1 MLVENWKEV
10 LRKAAVVWVGV
21 LGALLPEVPD
31 LVLKWLAS
39 DASAQVLTLEQKN
52 WIRTAVLFF
61 VIPLARIWQ
70 QQSLS
75 SEPPAAPTFSPKGTP

>member
-21 LGALLPEVPD
+21 LGALLPELPD

-39 DASAQVLTLEQKN
+39 DESAQVLSVEQKN
-52 WIRTAVLFF
+52 WIRAAVLFF
-61 VIPLARIWQ
+61 VIPLARVWQ

-75 SEPPAAPTFSPKGTP
+75 GKQPDSTTPKGTP